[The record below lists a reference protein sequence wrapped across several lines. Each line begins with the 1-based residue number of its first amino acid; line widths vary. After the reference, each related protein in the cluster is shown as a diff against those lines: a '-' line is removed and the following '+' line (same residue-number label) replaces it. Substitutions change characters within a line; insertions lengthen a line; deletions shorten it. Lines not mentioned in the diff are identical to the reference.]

1 MARPFRKQLQ
11 IDSKIAEYQ
20 TVDEDSSSISREIEQ
35 ENALLPIDLNAK
47 SDCKRYNGKIR
58 FGLFKGIWVLNYAY
72 GCKNRVNR
80 VSMFEMLSKHKLFD
94 QTLW

>member
-1 MARPFRKQLQ
+1 MWYFINPYVK
-11 IDSKIAEYQ
+11 IDF
-20 TVDEDSSSISREIEQ
+20 
-35 ENALLPIDLNAK
+35 NAK